1 MKKTFLIIILFT
13 NSFAVFAQEIY
24 EKPVVDER
32 VELMSTVF
40 RLAGNMEYHSGYIQM
55 YINEVDKYFEKYKNH
70 PLIEFSKTLRN
81 EYGVSYDAVAVF
93 SVFLEIKNGKIDF
106 NKNLKIENLDDRWQQ
121 DSIPKYIKL
130 LNDFYKK
137 TKFHDFFLKNEKIRK
152 TAEEN
157 FAKEITDKVDFNWF
171 KSFFRVLPK
180 KKFRIIISLLNGGSN
195 YGLTLVH
202 KDGSEEFYAII
213 GSSKTDKNGFPIYED
228 KNETVINTLIHEI
241 CHSFCNPSVFEYLN
255 ELLPQATIFYQL
267 NQEKLQKMAY
277 IRPESFLYEIF
288 VRACV
293 LQYNKD
299 QHKYDDF
306 TLVQEVNNG
315 FLWVPQ
321 LLEILEKYKNNT
333 NYKTFNDFMPEIV
346 KLQNSI
352 VPQELYDEIEKQ
364 KPTITSTNIP
374 NNCDSVDYNL
384 DHIIV
389 YFDTPMII
397 EHWGMVSGKE
407 EYDYPEFI
415 NFKWNDN
422 RTELKI
428 YLLKLE
434 PDTKYQIEFPN
445 FSFVGSNYFQL
456 KNTYTLTFKTRKNFV
471 Q

>member
-1 MKKTFLIIILFT
+1 M
-13 NSFAVFAQEIY
+13 
-24 EKPVVDER
+24 R
-32 VELMSTVF
+32 
-40 RLAGNMEYHSGYIQM
+40 
-55 YINEVDKYFEKYKNH
+55 
-70 PLIEFSKTLRN
+70 
-81 EYGVSYDAVAVF
+81 
-93 SVFLEIKNGKIDF
+93 
-106 NKNLKIENLDDRWQQ
+106 
-121 DSIPKYIKL
+121 
-130 LNDFYKK
+130 
-137 TKFHDFFLKNEKIRK
+137 
-152 TAEEN
+152 
-157 FAKEITDKVDFNWF
+157 
-171 KSFFRVLPK
+171 
-180 KKFRIIISLLNGGSN
+180 
-195 YGLTLVH
+195 
-202 KDGSEEFYAII
+202 
-213 GSSKTDKNGFPIYED
+213 SS
-228 KNETVINTLIHEI
+228 
-241 CHSFCNPSVFEYLN
+241 S
-255 ELLPQATIFYQL
+255 A
-267 NQEKLQKMAY
+267 
-277 IRPESFLYEIF
+277 
-288 VRACV
+288 
-293 LQYNKD
+293 
-299 QHKYDDF
+299 
-306 TLVQEVNNG
+306 
-315 FLWVPQ
+315 
-321 LLEILEKYKNNT
+321 EILEKYKNNT